1 MKPPDPDAESLLS
14 EWIEKAEADLEAAAQ
29 LAPHVATSA
38 RLREVVGF
46 HCQQAVEKF
55 LKALL
60 TYYQVEFPKT
70 HDIERLLTL
79 VGRVGRRAMKSSQ
92 GDRDR
97 PRGEGDGASSFGL
110 GVALG
115 EGRTNVQRGSSAIL
129 FLYGPRRPASSSS
142 RPNPRVAGVVLI
154 RPISK

>member
-1 MKPPDPDAESLLS
+1 MAESSMKPPDPDAESLLS

-29 LAPHVATSA
+29 LAPHVATSV
-38 RLREVVGF
+38 RLREIVGF

-79 VGRVGRRAMKSSQ
+79 VGRVNREAAEALK
-92 GDRDR
+92 
-97 PRGEGDGASSFGL
+97 GASWLGPFGVDIRYPGDAAEML
-110 GVALG
+110 PGDEVKAMEIVRCTKEMVLRIQ
-115 EGRTNVQRGSSAIL
+115 GRA
-129 FLYGPRRPASSSS
+129 
-142 RPNPRVAGVVLI
+142 
-154 RPISK
+154 